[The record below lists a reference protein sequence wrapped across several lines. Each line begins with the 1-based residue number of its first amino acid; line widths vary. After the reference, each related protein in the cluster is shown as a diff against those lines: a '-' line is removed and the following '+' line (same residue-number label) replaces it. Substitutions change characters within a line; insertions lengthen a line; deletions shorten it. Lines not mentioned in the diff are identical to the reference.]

1 MNLQQKIVVGIVD
14 IAVLAELSGS
24 LYIANQDID
33 NLSSVFFKYFFM
45 MLIPTL
51 VLALL
56 FLRRLGSGES
66 RA

>member
-51 VLALL
+51 VLAVL